1 MSRRDAAG
9 GCFWLISLFS
19 GDVGGA
25 LRILRDCQGFYP
37 VYGTMDK
44 CPSCG
49 YQSKHFSKPI
59 RRFMSSSVVVISD
72 CEFETTVLQ
81 TDQPVLV
88 YFWAPWC
95 GPCRLMS
102 PMMES
107 VASQYGDR
115 LKIVK
120 MEVDANPEAV
130 ARYKVEGVP
139 ALILF
144 REGQP
149 VEAIEGVVNKQRIE
163 GFLDAHLPQPA

>member
-1 MSRRDAAG
+1 
-9 GCFWLISLFS
+9 
-19 GDVGGA
+19 
-25 LRILRDCQGFYP
+25 
-37 VYGTMDK
+37 
-44 CPSCG
+44 
-49 YQSKHFSKPI
+49 
-59 RRFMSSSVVVISD
+59 MSSSVVVISD
-72 CEFETTVLQ
+72 AEFETTVLQ

>member
-1 MSRRDAAG
+1 
-9 GCFWLISLFS
+9 
-19 GDVGGA
+19 
-25 LRILRDCQGFYP
+25 
-37 VYGTMDK
+37 
-44 CPSCG
+44 
-49 YQSKHFSKPI
+49 
-59 RRFMSSSVVVISD
+59 MSSSVVVISD
-72 CEFETTVLQ
+72 PEFETTVLQ

-115 LKIVK
+115 LKIIK
-120 MEVDANPEAV
+120 MEVDANPESV

-144 REGQP
+144 RAGQP